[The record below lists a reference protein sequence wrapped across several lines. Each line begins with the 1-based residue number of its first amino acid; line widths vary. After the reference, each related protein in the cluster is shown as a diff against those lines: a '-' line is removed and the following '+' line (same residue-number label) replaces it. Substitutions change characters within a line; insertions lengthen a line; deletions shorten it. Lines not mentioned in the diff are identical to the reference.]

1 MTVPIKK
8 DNFTVYGQCTCLIC
22 GEAVPIYSLSERGY
36 YKVCNKCKG
45 AVMKFN
51 KYTGKYMPE
60 DSDFDSPVFAVMFGI
75 GLVAVIVVFILAACS
90 VFK

>member
-1 MTVPIKK
+1 MNTRACSRKRKPL
-8 DNFTVYGQCTCLIC
+8 Q
-22 GEAVPIYSLSERGY
+22 ERR
-36 YKVCNKCKG
+36 KG

-75 GLVAVIVVFILAACS
+75 GLVAVIVVFIFAACS

>member
-1 MTVPIKK
+1 MTKSNKLFHV
-8 DNFTVYGQCTCLIC
+8 L
-22 GEAVPIYSLSERGY
+22 GERR
-36 YKVCNKCKG
+36 KG

-51 KYTGKYMPE
+51 KYTGKFMPE

-75 GLVAVIVVFILAACS
+75 VLVAVIVVFILAACG

>member
-1 MTVPIKK
+1 
-8 DNFTVYGQCTCLIC
+8 
-22 GEAVPIYSLSERGY
+22 
-36 YKVCNKCKG
+36 
-45 AVMKFN
+45 MKFN

-75 GLVAVIVVFILAACS
+75 GLVAVIVVFILTACS